1 MSLTKNPPEVLDV
14 EGCIKDE
21 LTPHA
26 GTRYRFKVGNER
38 LEFRD
43 QEVGDPVPTGRQV
56 LQAAGIRSVVDHLLF
71 VMLENGT
78 FAGVRLD
85 ELVDLIQRRVK
96 WFVVFK
102 GDRSYRF
109 MLDDRRIEWGAV
121 TISGHALRVL
131 AGVAPAYGVWI
142 ERRGQPDRFLAA
154 EDSVSLDAE
163 IIERFRTGPIFT
175 LCIED
180 QSHIWPDSTITTEEI
195 AALGGWNPAEGV
207 IEVDGNQNERQL
219 TPGESVT
226 LKSGVSFGKMIRWR
240 RG

>member
-1 MSLTKNPPEVLDV
+1 MSLTKNPSEVLDV
-14 EGCIKDE
+14 KGCIKDE

-109 MLDDRRIEWGAV
+109 MLDDRRIEWGSV
-121 TISGHALRVL
+121 TISATHSECWPVSPPRTESGLNGEVS
-131 AGVAPAYGVWI
+131 PT
-142 ERRGQPDRFLAA
+142 
-154 EDSVSLDAE
+154 VSLPP
-163 IIERFRTGPIFT
+163 RTASPLMQRSSSASGRVRSSRCVSKTKATFGPT
-175 LCIED
+175 ARSLRRR
-180 QSHIWPDSTITTEEI
+180 S
-195 AALGGWNPAEGV
+195 
-207 IEVDGNQNERQL
+207 R
-219 TPGESVT
+219 
-226 LKSGVSFGKMIRWR
+226 RWVAGTR
-240 RG
+240 PRV